1 MAVNVVF
8 MGSLIELTMARTIT
22 VEDQESVHSLYRYLE
37 ERFPDLKT
45 KSFRILIND
54 EVINSERKLEAG
66 DEVLLLPPHDGT

>member
-1 MAVNVVF
+1 
-8 MGSLIELTMARTIT
+8 

-45 KSFRILIND
+45 KSFRILVND